1 MYPKWHVHD
10 ETTVIV
16 CPTDRHWWYD
26 GVRQIQLHWEMLHRR
41 FQIWLWWKVR
51 GSSWSCRH
59 FLLSWVCKARGHSY
73 LGRSPTRRL
82 FQPIVLRTSRGFLVH
97 PPLLIRLQNRVST
110 FIIAPLRTSF
120 VLVYLLLYTATTGKE
135 MRQCREEKHAS
146 TIPTILRC
154 FEHPS
159 GYLNSKDIIHHHVQM
174 QITLKKFRDNRLPC
188 WIFEVHCVTLGISSK
203 SWWSDF
209 SNEHFLLMQRTRW
222 SAWLRASLQ
231 QIEIHG

>member
-1 MYPKWHVHD
+1 
-10 ETTVIV
+10 
-16 CPTDRHWWYD
+16 
-26 GVRQIQLHWEMLHRR
+26 
-41 FQIWLWWKVR
+41 
-51 GSSWSCRH
+51 
-59 FLLSWVCKARGHSY
+59 VCKARGHSY